1 MAGGEP
7 MILDTCALLWL
18 ASGEKKISRATL
30 KQINEASA
38 VYVSAISGFEI
49 AIKASRGKLKLPHA
63 PQEWLEKVIE
73 HHGLTVL
80 PLELNICVAAAELP
94 PIHNDP
100 CDRFIIATAKL
111 NDLAVVTSDE
121 NFGKYGLTVLS

>member
-1 MAGGEP
+1 MAGGKP

-18 ASGEKKISRATL
+18 ASGEKKISRPTL

-49 AIKASRGKLKLPHA
+49 AIKASRGKLKLPHP
-63 PQEWLEKVIE
+63 PQEWFEKVIE

-80 PLELNICVAAAELP
+80 PLELNICIAAAELP

-111 NDLAVVTSDE
+111 NDLSVVTTDE
-121 NFGKYGLTVLS
+121 NFEKYGVKVLS

>member
-1 MAGGEP
+1 MAKEVP

-18 ASGEKKISRATL
+18 ARGNNKISRPVL

-63 PQEWLEKVIE
+63 PQEWFEKVIE

-80 PLELNICVAAAELP
+80 PLELDACIAAAGLP

-111 NDLAVVTSDE
+111 NDLAVVTTDE
-121 NFGKYGLTVLS
+121 NFEKYGLTVLC

>member
-1 MAGGEP
+1 

-38 VYVSAISGFEI
+38 VYVSTISGFEI
-49 AIKASRGKLKLPHA
+49 AIKSGRGKLKLPHA
-63 PQEWLEKVIE
+63 PKEWFEKVIE

-80 PLELNICVAAAELP
+80 PLELNICIAAAELP

-111 NDLAVVTSDE
+111 NELAVVTTDE
-121 NFGKYGLTVLS
+121 NFEKYGPTVLN